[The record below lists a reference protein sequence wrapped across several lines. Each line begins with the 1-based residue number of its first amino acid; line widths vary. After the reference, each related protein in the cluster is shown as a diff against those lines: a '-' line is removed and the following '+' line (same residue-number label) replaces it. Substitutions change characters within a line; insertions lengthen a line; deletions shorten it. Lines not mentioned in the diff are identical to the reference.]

1 LTTEEARAVARES
14 NINTDRW
21 FGQTM
26 DGKNFVLGISFKR
39 TSWVGPVIT
48 NSALVA
54 NIHHGGVTDVRTEQT
69 VCAPWSAHGAT
80 LGQGGILVTAS
91 RADRSGHDRCRPRVH
106 LRDHAPCQR
115 RLRICAVV
123 T

>member
-1 LTTEEARAVARES
+1 MRRGTDRAKLAALEQVQAALRVGLTTEEARAAARDSNGEVWES

-21 FGQTM
+21 FGQTI

-54 NIHHGGVTDVRTEQT
+54 NIRHGVVTDVRTE
-69 VCAPWSAHGAT
+69 
-80 LGQGGILVTAS
+80 
-91 RADRSGHDRCRPRVH
+91 PR
-106 LRDHAPCQR
+106 
-115 RLRICAVV
+115 
-123 T
+123 